1 MIQNNKIKENKYK
14 ILRMSLLLGNGE
26 DREETLNNFEDASR
40 DIDAMNNEIYLK
52 DLEKKFYETNS
63 LEEEEK
69 KLTSLVD
76 YIGGRIEQRM
86 SLQEDFSNI
95 TGYELNNLTPIKY
108 SDRID
113 ELKNRLYYIREYLEN
128 TSNIEKLNNEISDL
142 ENKLNN
148 NYVNKAKSEERNN
161 KSEEELLEK
170 FINIIRKKEEYNDI
184 DIQNVQAKLEDV
196 SILVDDSKKSLDIF
210 NKSFTTLNQAGISK
224 EEEEEYASYVKTAK
238 EDYYE
243 NKEKEYIL
251 KLYILL
257 HSKETEYRKILA
269 KRDSINEIIYN
280 RISLRKELRI
290 TKEDILASI
299 YNIIERQYDDI
310 SSQKEIIDNIEY
322 LNEEITK
329 RKDIVTSLEKDNQK
343 VEILSLLKEYNMID
357 TYEFEEVNLEEDN
370 LEEDNLEEEN
380 IYNQDELESSE
391 DKLEKSTEPVE
402 IDTPEFEFDND
413 IEPKENEINIPNY
426 QENNEDSKIELN
438 IRGIDN
444 NSSDFDIDTKE
455 SPEEDVVEEPKENE
469 TNDIT
474 TDNKKEIDFT
484 NAEENQVM
492 LVSDAPKLNIEEAI
506 IKSNNVMRRV
516 GEMLGVKVEN
526 QEETS
531 NKEENISTPDNEPFE
546 NNIEIN
552 NENSSE
558 EEQNDLKPETNKEK
572 KIKID
577 ENIFM
582 NNFDADP
589 ENSMEINNTN
599 EPPAQPQENPLFNNE
614 LANKTID
621 DIMTDN
627 KLDDNTEN
635 NDFWVP
641 AEDTPIDLNSLPDI
655 TSNTNDNNQNNI
667 FFGNNNELPNL
678 DFPSLDS
685 PTDNKEAVQ

>member
-370 LEEDNLEEEN
+370 LEEEN

-558 EEQNDLKPETNKEK
+558 EEQNDLKPETNKEEE
-572 KIKID
+572 IKID